1 MSDTSPIL
9 ELFERLTEET
19 AGFVGFDGN
28 IEDYG
33 YDDELVTHR
42 SKRSFPDMILRN
54 GAMVEVKDSK
64 SSTVTS
70 FNSTYPSGKKSV
82 VDIEKTT
89 GQNKRS
95 IRESLEE
102 AEDEPD
108 FSEKR
113 DVYYLVRTNRNDD
126 PTVSFVHGS
135 YFGDSEASAISETL
149 GNVLKEIRPDVDEDR
164 YDALLDIVEDE
175 AYVRNH
181 FSRTRKTSTGVK
193 IRYRIMYEVDN
204 DLNPNEHPEV
214 PEGALSLIVPSE
226 KYASVGDFGS
236 AIDADAET
244 KRTEHG
250 KPDRSDE
257 FYVAVSRP

>member
-1 MSDTSPIL
+1 MSDTFPIL
-9 ELFERLTEET
+9 ELFARLTEET
-19 AGFVGFDGN
+19 RGFVEFDGN

-33 YDDELVTHR
+33 FDDELVAHR
-42 SKRSFPDMILRN
+42 SKRSFPDMILRS

-70 FNSTYPSGKKSV
+70 FNSTYPSGEKSI
-82 VDIEKTT
+82 VDLEETT
-89 GQNKRS
+89 GQKKRS

-102 AEDEPD
+102 VEDDPD

-149 GNVLKEIRPDVDEDR
+149 GDVLKEIRPDVDEDR
-164 YDALLDIVEDE
+164 YDALLGIIENE
-175 AYVRNH
+175 EYVRNH

-214 PEGALSLIVPSE
+214 PKGALSLVVPADS
-226 KYASVGDFGS
+226 YASSGAFGS
-236 AIDADAET
+236 MIGATVET
-244 KRTEHG
+244 SKIKHG
-250 KPDRSDE
+250 KPDRNDE
-257 FYVAVSRP
+257 YYVAVSCP

>member
-1 MSDTSPIL
+1 MSDSFPIL
-9 ELFERLTEET
+9 ELFAGLTDET
-19 AGFVGFDGN
+19 RGFVEFNGN

-33 YDDELVTHR
+33 FDDELVAHR
-42 SKRSFPDMILRN
+42 SKRSFPDMILRS

-70 FNSTYPSGKKSV
+70 FNSTYPSGEKSV
-82 VDIEKTT
+82 VDLEKIT
-89 GQNKRS
+89 GQTKRS

-102 AEDEPD
+102 AEDDPSFE
-108 FSEKR
+108 EKR
-113 DVYYLVRTNRNDD
+113 DVYYLVRTNRNDN

-135 YFGDSEASAISETL
+135 YFGDSESSAIAETL
-149 GNVLKEIRPDVDEDR
+149 GDVLREIRPDVDEDR
-164 YDALLDIVEDE
+164 YDALLAIIEDE
-175 AYVRNH
+175 EYVRNH

-204 DLNPNEHPEV
+204 DLNPNEHPEI
-214 PEGALSLIVPSE
+214 PSGALSLVVSADR
-226 KYASVGDFGS
+226 YGS
-236 AIDADAET
+236 LEDLESKIDATVET
-244 KRTEHG
+244 SKIKHG

>member
-1 MSDTSPIL
+1 MPIL
-9 ELFERLTEET
+9 EMFAGLANET
-19 AGFVGFDGN
+19 QDFVEFDGN

-33 YDDELVTHR
+33 FDDNLVAHR
-42 SKRSFPDMILRN
+42 SKRSFPDMILRH

-70 FNSTYPSGKKSV
+70 FNSTYPSGEKSV

-89 GQNKRS
+89 GQKKRS

-102 AEDEPD
+102 AEDEPG

-113 DVYYLVRTNRNDD
+113 DVYYLVRTNRNDN
-126 PTVSFVHGS
+126 PTVSFVHGR
-135 YFGDSEASAISETL
+135 YFGDSESSAISETL
-149 GNVLKEIRPDVDEDR
+149 GDVLKQIRPDVDEDR
-164 YDALLDIVEDE
+164 YDSLLSIIDDE
-175 AYVRNH
+175 EHIRNH

-204 DLNPNEHPEV
+204 DLNPNEHPEI
-214 PEGALSLIVPSE
+214 PEGALSLLMPVD
-226 KYASVGDFGS
+226 KFASLDDFGS

-244 KRTEHG
+244 KQTEHG
-250 KPDRSDE
+250 KPDRSDK